1 VRHSKRCSPSPTL
14 SLRQKSCWPCANSK
28 SKCNL
33 ELPKCSGCVKR
44 GMLCD
49 YAVRVSRGS
58 EYHRPSPQEGAGDLS
73 RRSETNTKEGLT
85 NLGFAAKL
93 LPIPGY
99 SPLSVETMQQL
110 PKPLEPWLLETA
122 SSGENLTIDSL
133 FATFASTYP
142 SQPVAGL
149 SVDILADMNRPTEGW
164 NDSPVLNYY
173 SDPFSPFEASQVVVS
188 SAMVGSNPVPEPTL
202 PSSAWLQWPNG
213 PTHNAPLVRHSMQTL
228 LRVIKTWPHIL
239 AKGFQT
245 PPVLHHTHS
254 DPITIL
260 QPIQDCIT
268 ITKAWSAQTVHT
280 TETVRNVIIREMRSL
295 FSSYRTL
302 DERHLLAALQALT
315 MYTIML
321 MYPGFSQLSVS
332 LVDPSVFLCLQKV
345 ISYISNTGLILTQ
358 ERDNVRPSWE
368 SWIHITAKRRAVFS
382 LYLVHWSYAVY
393 HDIECF
399 ACSQL
404 GFMPAPAPKFLWH
417 SQSQLKWE
425 SLYDRWLEQW
435 QGAPYMMHEFDTI
448 QDGTNLERRAELW
461 LEDADELGVLFFSIG
476 KNMHLCLDR

>member
-1 VRHSKRCSPSPTL
+1 
-14 SLRQKSCWPCANSK
+14 
-28 SKCNL
+28 
-33 ELPKCSGCVKR
+33 
-44 GMLCD
+44 MLCD
-49 YAVRVSRGS
+49 YAVRVPRGS
-58 EYHRPSPQEGAGDLS
+58 EHHRPIPQEGAGNLS
-73 RRSETNTKEGLT
+73 RQSEINTKEGLT

-99 SPLSVETMQQL
+99 SPLSVVTMQQL

-122 SSGENLTIDSL
+122 GSGENLNMESL
-133 FATFASTYP
+133 FATFAPTHP
-142 SQPVAGL
+142 NWPATGL
-149 SVDILADMNRPTEGW
+149 SVDILAGMGRPTEGW
-164 NDSPVLNYY
+164 NDSPVLNCP
-173 SDPFSPFEASQVVVS
+173 DPFSPFEAFHVTGS
-188 SAMVGSNPVPEPTL
+188 SAMIGFNPVPKPTH
-202 PSSAWLQWPNG
+202 PSSAWLLWPNES
-213 PTHNAPLVRHSMQTL
+213 THNAPLVRHSMQTL

-268 ITKAWSAQTVHT
+268 IAKAWSAQTVHT
-280 TETVRNVIIREMRSL
+280 TETVRNVIVREMRSL

-332 LVDPSVFLCLQKV
+332 LVDPSVFLCLRKV
-345 ISYISNTGLILTQ
+345 ISYIFSTGLILTQ

-399 ACSQL
+399 PCSQL

-417 SQSQLKWE
+417 SQSRLKWQ
-425 SLYDRWLEQW
+425 SLYDRWLKQW
-435 QGAPYMMHEFDTI
+435 KGAPYMMCEFDTI
-448 QDGTNLERRAELW
+448 SNGTNLERRAELW

-476 KNMHLCLDR
+476 KNIHPYLDEWWFEV